1 MEKAAVRCGAVHAH
15 VRRLAIHAWSSPCS
29 LCRTATACT
38 LWEAHLEELLPYL
51 LANVGVLDALSA
63 AVQAQREAEAAAAE
77 ASCAAAAAELAA
89 LQAAVAAGG
98 AAGSFAGVAT
108 VTADGPQW
116 LRVKVEGSSEA
127 AAAAA
132 VAEADGVA
140 PAAAAAAP
148 APAPAGL
155 YRTPGAASLGVSLLP
170 TGSGATEMPPACA
183 LDAGA
188 PATKGNQRG
197 SMWHACLG
205 GGRAL
210 AGQAAPVKRCTSICR
225 PNLPRPCTCSRPRR
239 RDVPAAW

>member
-1 MEKAAVRCGAVHAH
+1 MAAEAGMEKAAVRCGAVHAH

-108 VTADGPQW
+108 VTADGPQRRRRRRRRRGCTGRPALPRW
-116 LRVKVEGSSEA
+116 EFLCCLLGAVQQRCRRRAHWTLAPPPPRVTRGGA
-127 AAAAA
+127 CGMRAW
-132 VAEADGVA
+132 EADGH
-140 PAAAAAAP
+140 
-148 APAPAGL
+148 L
-155 YRTPGAASLGVSLLP
+155 
-170 TGSGATEMPPACA
+170 
-183 LDAGA
+183 
-188 PATKGNQRG
+188 
-197 SMWHACLG
+197 
-205 GGRAL
+205 
-210 AGQAAPVKRCTSICR
+210 QAR
-225 PNLPRPCTCSRPRR
+225 PRP
-239 RDVPAAW
+239 